1 MASPPVLRPVK
12 GLTGRADRKR
22 QIQSMFRTA
31 IFILAAV
38 ASSFVTRWL
47 VDAPS
52 WLRSID
58 YPNQRSSHARP
69 TPRSGGIGIVATF
82 VLLLP
87 LLWVMLL
94 PDATNWRFAF
104 RFGLALCGYIVIAI
118 VGLVDDMRT
127 INPLA
132 KYIGQ
137 LVAALI
143 AIWSGVTFNFL
154 DLPFVGRLD
163 LSMVG
168 PLTGLLGAVL
178 TVIWLT
184 GFSNLFNFMDGIDG
198 IAGGSAVIYSLALA
212 LASGQTGHRLPAA
225 GLLLLAAACLG
236 FLRYNF
242 PPARIFM
249 GDVGSLFIGYALSA
263 FALLITNSGIRP
275 VPFPVVLLIFA
286 PFLFDT
292 ILTLIRRWL
301 RGEPLHL
308 AHRQHLYQRL
318 VAAGQ
323 THRRVTLS
331 YYALNLV
338 FAVLALCYLQ
348 GSDLM
353 RVVLLLSGLTIL
365 AGFTI
370 YVHLACRGGR

>member
-1 MASPPVLRPVK
+1 
-12 GLTGRADRKR
+12 
-22 QIQSMFRTA
+22 MFRTA

-198 IAGGSAVIYSLALA
+198 IAGGSASGKTHFLNCLIKQFSAESICLVSLDNYYL
-212 LASGQTGHRLPAA
+212 SKDKLPVDSN
-225 GLLLLAAACLG
+225 GVT
-236 FLRYNF
+236 NF
-242 PPARIFM
+242 
-249 GDVGSLFIGYALSA
+249 DVPESIDVDLFCQHIKELS
-263 FALLITNSGIRP
+263 
-275 VPFPVVLLIFA
+275 
-286 PFLFDT
+286 
-292 ILTLIRRWL
+292 
-301 RGEPLHL
+301 
-308 AHRQHLYQRL
+308 
-318 VAAGQ
+318 
-323 THRRVTLS
+323 
-331 YYALNLV
+331 
-338 FAVLALCYLQ
+338 Q
-348 GSDLM
+348 GKSI
-353 RVVLLLSGLTIL
+353 SQKEYT
-365 AGFTI
+365 
-370 YVHLACRGGR
+370 